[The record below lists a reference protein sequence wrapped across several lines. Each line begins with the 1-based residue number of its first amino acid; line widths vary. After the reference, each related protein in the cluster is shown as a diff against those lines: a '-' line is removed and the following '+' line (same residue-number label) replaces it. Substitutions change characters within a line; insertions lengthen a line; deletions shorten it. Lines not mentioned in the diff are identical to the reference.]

1 MPAFGAPSDGGSL
14 RPGAVSPESVFD
26 GPPDDDVYEAPDNA
40 VLNNG
45 RSGADEAGSYDLKPP
60 PPKNAHANVEDL
72 SIRFFSVA
80 HLNVILRDQKYS
92 RRFLSFLQQ
101 YKPQLIPHL
110 NEYLNSQKAIAAV
123 EYANAV
129 TESLSGGKGDSTAVV
144 LDDTLHQR
152 AQGTVD
158 ELVGEAL
165 PAFISH
171 RLVQIVTDT
180 LVKEV
185 TGQGTP
191 LMREMIPSLAEVY
204 CVSDPSLPDNPIV
217 YASEEFYN
225 TSQYGKD
232 YAIGRNC
239 RFLQGPKTADASVR
253 RLVEALQAGQ
263 ECTETLLN
271 YRRDG
276 TPFLNLLMIA
286 PLYDNKGTV
295 RYFLG
300 CQIDVSSMVEDG
312 RGMESFQQLLAKE
325 RVDSRLGH
333 RQNKRPAQIL
343 AELSAM
349 LNNDELTTLRNATMG
364 VTEESR
370 TATPP
375 ARQTRGGR
383 RILGMDEDAPS
394 EQALWPDRSLGPS
407 GRLPGVYQN
416 YLLVRPFP
424 SLRITFTSPA
434 LRIPGLLQ
442 TKFMERIGGPA
453 HVREGILD
461 AMSHG
466 TSVTAKINWISSGTD
481 GRVGET
487 RQRWIHCT
495 PLLGSDDKVGV
506 WMIVMVEHEEV
517 TGRLNKMSLDSG
529 RTSPRGS
536 AKNFTSEKLYQEY
549 LRREGR
555 GEVASPTSRTSSRG

>member
-1 MPAFGAPSDGGSL
+1 MGDAQSRASGRKHRAPPKLFPTISQNNNRPSSAFSHSQLVPDSPVLKDIPKMPAFGAPSDGGSL

-26 GPPDDDVYEAPDNA
+26 GPPDDDVYEAPNNA

-72 SIRFFSVA
+72 SIRFFSAA

-217 YASEEFYN
+217 YASEGEF
-225 TSQYGKD
+225 
-232 YAIGRNC
+232 
-239 RFLQGPKTADASVR
+239 
-253 RLVEALQAGQ
+253 
-263 ECTETLLN
+263 
-271 YRRDG
+271 
-276 TPFLNLLMIA
+276 
-286 PLYDNKGTV
+286 
-295 RYFLG
+295 
-300 CQIDVSSMVEDG
+300 
-312 RGMESFQQLLAKE
+312 
-325 RVDSRLGH
+325 H
-333 RQNKRPAQIL
+333 
-343 AELSAM
+343 
-349 LNNDELTTLRNATMG
+349 
-364 VTEESR
+364 
-370 TATPP
+370 
-375 ARQTRGGR
+375 
-383 RILGMDEDAPS
+383 
-394 EQALWPDRSLGPS
+394 
-407 GRLPGVYQN
+407 
-416 YLLVRPFP
+416 
-424 SLRITFTSPA
+424 
-434 LRIPGLLQ
+434 
-442 TKFMERIGGPA
+442 
-453 HVREGILD
+453 
-461 AMSHG
+461 
-466 TSVTAKINWISSGTD
+466 
-481 GRVGET
+481 
-487 RQRWIHCT
+487 
-495 PLLGSDDKVGV
+495 
-506 WMIVMVEHEEV
+506 
-517 TGRLNKMSLDSG
+517 
-529 RTSPRGS
+529 
-536 AKNFTSEKLYQEY
+536 
-549 LRREGR
+549 
-555 GEVASPTSRTSSRG
+555 